1 MLHSKEKT
9 VQYRGSVA
17 EDEVAALRSLAHA
30 AFQRQGL
37 TGHKLEIGACQL
49 DADAADFQLGVA
61 VVPHGRHFYI
71 GFESIRVSLLELL
84 QLGRPCQRAD
94 HIDVDAVRTPLGSG
108 NTGKPPD
115 AFLGGGIGALA
126 EVAEQA
132 RTGRK
137 VDDAAMRFF
146 QVGIARFHIVE
157 RGVQT

>member
-71 GFESIRVSLLELL
+71 GFEIGRASCRERVVIW
-84 QLGRPCQRAD
+84 G
-94 HIDVDAVRTPLGSG
+94 
-108 NTGKPPD
+108 
-115 AFLGGGIGALA
+115 
-126 EVAEQA
+126 VA
-132 RTGRK
+132 G
-137 VDDAAMRFF
+137 
-146 QVGIARFHIVE
+146 
-157 RGVQT
+157 